1 MKANGWIFNVN
12 RSHDTF
18 NDTCE
23 PSRNPHISNTWY
35 GWSTKGNAGSV
46 KLYMKGSGSAKLV
59 YGNCYESNNAGMVKV
74 YLNNEEISQASSGE
88 IKEIYF
94 DYDHN
99 AVLKLEEDWAI
110 IKLHHIHWNCSSKI
124 FLFWDIFCCHKAVTF

>member
-1 MKANGWIFNVN
+1 MELNGWIISTNKSFGSRWAVECGKSNTWYN
-12 RSHDTF
+12 R
-18 NDTCE
+18 
-23 PSRNPHISNTWY
+23 NTWY
-35 GWSTKGNAGSV
+35 GWSTKGNVGSV

-110 IKLHHIHWNCSSKI
+110 IKLHYIHWNCSSKI
-124 FLFWDIFCCHKAVTF
+124 FFLGYILVS